1 MGCNSPCHMS
11 HHTCDMANES
21 HVSMLCGVKMTC
33 HTIKSEGLTGLVGGI
48 RILQIDL
55 YMD

>member
-1 MGCNSPCHMS
+1 MS